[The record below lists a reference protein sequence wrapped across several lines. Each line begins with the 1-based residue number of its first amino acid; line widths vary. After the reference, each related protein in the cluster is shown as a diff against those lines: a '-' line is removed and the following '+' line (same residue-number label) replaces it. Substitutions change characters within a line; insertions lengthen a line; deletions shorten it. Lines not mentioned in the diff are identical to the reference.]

1 MTGAILAGGMNIRIG
16 LKKAFLEIGE
26 KRIIDRTAEIYR
38 SIFDE
43 IIIITDTPE
52 DYRYLKLKT
61 YTDLIPHRGSMGGI
75 YTGLFYSKSDYTFFT
90 ACDMPFINENV
101 INQIIS
107 EAKGD
112 YDVIVPYFKHRLHPL
127 HAVYSM
133 RCMETFKIMVEE
145 QRLKIKDIF
154 LKFRVKRVADIAEIE
169 PPPFFNINTME
180 DFKQAGK
187 IYSAWLH

>member
-1 MTGAILAGGMNIRIG
+1 MTGAILAGGMNSRIG
-16 LKKAFLEIGE
+16 LKKAFLEIGG
-26 KRIIDRTAEIYR
+26 KRIIDRIAEIYR

-52 DYRYLKLKT
+52 DYRYLKLKA

-112 YDVIVPYFKHRLHPL
+112 YDVIVPYFKHRIHPL

-154 LKFRVKRVADIAEIE
+154 LKFRVKRVADIAEIK

>member
-1 MTGAILAGGMNIRIG
+1 MTGAILVGGMNSRIG

-26 KRIIDRTAEIYR
+26 KRIIDRTVEIYR

-61 YTDLIPHRGSMGGI
+61 YTDLTPHRGSMGGI

-112 YDVIVPYFKHRLHPL
+112 YDIIVPYFKHRLHPL